1 MLTIK
6 SKFKIIDMNTEK
18 IIRVLVVDDSAYIRK
33 VMKQMLERSPFI
45 EVVGTAINGA
55 EALEKVK
62 ELDPDVITL
71 DLIMPVMNGV
81 EFLKALMPASP
92 KPVLIASIASE
103 NGRMTMDAIEA
114 GALEYIQKPTAL
126 ATEKMFEISNELI
139 EKVKVLAQ
147 TRIQIPES
155 TKLLIPAKPLTSNS
169 RFDIVVIGVS
179 TGGPQALRQIL
190 PLIPA
195 DFPLPICIVQ
205 HMPEGY
211 TALFSERLNE
221 QSKIRVVE
229 AQEGIVLKPGT
240 AIIAKAGKHL
250 TITPL
255 PNGEKIVKLVAGTV
269 ASLHCPSVDFLFRSA
284 AEVYGDKTLGIVLTG
299 MGNDGTEG
307 AAWIKAKG
315 GMVLA
320 EDESTCVVYGMPR
333 SVVVANLAD
342 EVIPIDKIA
351 LRIVQLTCNDL

>member
-1 MLTIK
+1 
-6 SKFKIIDMNTEK
+6 MNNEK
-18 IIRVLVVDDSAYIRK
+18 IIRVLVVDDSAYVRK

-62 ELDPDVITL
+62 ELNPDVITL

-81 EFLKALMPASP
+81 EFLRALMPTNP

-103 NGRMTMDAIEA
+103 NGKMAMDAIDA

-126 ATEKMFEISNELI
+126 ATDKIFEISNELI
-139 EKVKVLAQ
+139 EKVKILSQ
-147 TRIQIPES
+147 TRFHKPE
-155 TKLLIPAKPLTSNS
+155 TIEVKVPDKKLTPNG

-179 TGGPQALRQIL
+179 TGGPQALRQIV
-190 PLIPA
+190 PAIPS

-211 TALFSERLNE
+211 TALYSERLNE
-221 QSKIRVVE
+221 QAKIKVVE
-229 AQEGIVLKPGT
+229 AEDQMPLEPGL

-250 TITPL
+250 TINPL
-255 PNGEKIVKLVAGTV
+255 PNGKKIVKLVAGTTF
-269 ASLHCPSVDFLFRSA
+269 ALHCPSVDVLFRSA
-284 AEVYGDKTLGIVLTG
+284 AEVFGEKVLGIVLTG

-315 GMVLA
+315 GMILT
-320 EDESTCVVYGMPR
+320 EDESTSVVYGMPR
-333 SVVVANLAD
+333 SVKEANLSD
-342 EVIPIDKIA
+342 EVIPLDKIA
-351 LRIVQLTCNDL
+351 RRIIELTCNGI

>member
-1 MLTIK
+1 
-6 SKFKIIDMNTEK
+6 MNTEK

-71 DLIMPVMNGV
+71 DLIMPEMNGV
-81 EFLKALMPASP
+81 EFLKALMPTNP

-126 ATEKMFEISNELI
+126 ATERMFEISNELI
-139 EKVKVLAQ
+139 EKVKALSQ
-147 TRIQIPES
+147 TRI
-155 TKLLIPAKPLTSNS
+155 AKPETSPTSIPSKSLTHNG

-211 TALFSERLNE
+211 TALFCERLNE
-221 QSKIRVVE
+221 QSMIKVTE
-229 AQEGIVLKPGT
+229 AQEGMVLKPGT

-250 TITPL
+250 AIEPL
-255 PNGEKIVKLVAGTV
+255 RNGEKIVKLVAGTS

-284 AEVYGDKTLGIVLTG
+284 AKAYGDKVLGVVLTG

-315 GMVLA
+315 GIVLT

-333 SVVVANLAD
+333 SVAEANLAD
-342 EVIPIDKIA
+342 EVIPVDKIA
-351 LRIVQLTCNDL
+351 LRIVQLTCNEL